1 MDNFFV
7 MCDKGQ
13 SATREEEKR
22 KTPLLTCFT
31 LSAHVWFLYFYIF
44 YVGLHV
50 LYEFP
55 VFGAILEIMVFSLVC
70 SLACKNPRGTPITC
84 YLPWEPVTIFSLWS
98 GSSW

>member
-1 MDNFFV
+1 MVDPYASRIWIVSFLRHV
-7 MCDKGQ
+7 EKGQ

-31 LSAHVWFLYFYIF
+31 LSAHVCVLYFYIF

-55 VFGAILEIMVFSLVC
+55 VF
-70 SLACKNPRGTPITC
+70 
-84 YLPWEPVTIFSLWS
+84 
-98 GSSW
+98 